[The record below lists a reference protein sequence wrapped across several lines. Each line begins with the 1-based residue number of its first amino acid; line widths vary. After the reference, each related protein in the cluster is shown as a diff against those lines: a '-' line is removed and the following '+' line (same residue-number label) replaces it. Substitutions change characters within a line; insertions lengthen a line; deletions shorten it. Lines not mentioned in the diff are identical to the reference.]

1 MANSFIVRLSLSQ
14 WSARKMDKAATA
26 KARTDANASAKAG
39 VKVYK
44 TILAADELEAVAR
57 IASAAGQE
65 HRRRTVPW
73 NYEGVG
79 AITAEGYPA
88 YKAAMAGYEKAF
100 FKAVSDFMVVYESE
114 REEARSY
121 LGNMFNA
128 ADYPTSIDLGAKF
141 AFTTAVE
148 PMPNAAAFNPHGL
161 DPELVKEIKQ
171 DIVENNVAA
180 LEKANAVGWSRVLES
195 VEKLKLR
202 LQEYNGGHI
211 TKFYDS
217 WLSNISELADMV
229 PSINVADDPDLAR
242 IGQRLLSL
250 TAYSNA
256 DLKEDED
263 LRKACIKQAG
273 EILGQIGEC
282 YQKAA

>member
-1 MANSFIVRLSLSQ
+1 
-14 WSARKMDKAATA
+14 MDKAATA

-44 TILAADELEAVAR
+44 TILAADELEAVAK
-57 IASAAGQE
+57 IASAAGNE

-88 YKAAMAGYEKAF
+88 YKAAMASYEKAF

-114 REEARSY
+114 REEARNY

-128 ADYPTSIDLGAKF
+128 ADYPTSIDLGTKF

-148 PMPNAAAFNPHGL
+148 PLPQAAAFNPHGL
-161 DPELVKEIKQ
+161 APELVAEIRQ
-171 DIVENNVAA
+171 DIVENNVVA
-180 LEKANAVGWSRVLES
+180 LEKANAVGWTRVLET

-202 LQEYNGGHI
+202 LSEYNSGKVS
-211 TKFYDS
+211 KFYES
-217 WLSNISELADMV
+217 WLDNIRELADMV

-250 TAYSNA
+250 TAYNNA
-256 DLKEDED
+256 DLKEDEA
-263 LRKACIKQAG
+263 LRKDCIKQASA
-273 EILGQIGEC
+273 ILGQIGEV
-282 YQKAA
+282 YQRAA